1 VRRWLGA
8 SFVILGFAVLVIDVP
23 YLDVTVLTL
32 TSRHGVELTD
42 LIGAAALLVGV
53 LMLWQRL
60 PAVRASSRCLLEADG

>member
-53 LMLWQRL
+53 LMLW
-60 PAVRASSRCLLEADG
+60 